1 MKMNILYILLI
12 LLFACAEK
20 NNDAP
25 DPQNNAYRITKTV
38 EYNGVAVDVV
48 IDKPANDDLDV
59 LIVYHGTVW
68 YDSLIVQA
76 ANNAL
81 NVFKGIL
88 DRTDMM
94 IVSIAY
100 PEENLQMGDNVK
112 QSEAGLLWV
121 KHLAEE
127 ALGITVKKI
136 FLAGH
141 SQGGYIVTRLNTM
154 HQTNGVIANA
164 PGPLNLVFRCQLE
177 EEGKVPES
185 NTCKLL
191 NDTYGSTAANPDAYY
206 QRSLLNFTNG
216 FLSDILFVQGMNDSP
231 IQMYS
236 WPVFKQ
242 QILDCTDCKS
252 AHFLDLA
259 GYGHSALFQSSEA
272 RTAFNNFINNR

>member
-1 MKMNILYILLI
+1 MNILPFIFL
-12 LLFACAEK
+12 LLFACNEK
-20 NNDAP
+20 NDDDP
-25 DPQNNAYRITKTV
+25 SPQNNAYRITKTV

-48 IDKPANDDLDV
+48 IDKPANNELDV

-94 IVSIAY
+94 IVSVAY
-100 PEENLQMGDNVK
+100 PEENLLFGDNIQ

-121 KHLAEE
+121 KHQAEE
-127 ALGITVKKI
+127 TLDIKVNKI

-154 HQTNGVIANA
+154 HQTNGVISNA

-177 EEGKVPES
+177 EEGKVPGGFVCS
-185 NTCKLL
+185 LL
-191 NDTYGSTAANPDAYY
+191 YETYGSTSANPDAYF

-242 QILDCTDCKS
+242 QIQDCTDCKK

-259 GYGHSALFQSSEA
+259 GFGHSALFQSAEA